1 MVMLKKQLKTL
12 ENRFFAHKNCQAIDV
27 AFL

>member
-12 ENRFFAHKNCQAIDV
+12 EKGFFAHKNCQAIDV